1 MSELEDLRRRLRII
15 EGALG
20 LDLDFTTCSG
30 DPTDCPSDPCTEE
43 TCPIRNNALQLLLAR
58 YDHLAGVVDQH
69 HHLVQEL
76 QETGLLSAEVW
87 TLVNLAIER
96 DLLLG
101 VVRRASQITGEALKE
116 VFNQGLQEK
125 KDRLQQVEH
134 SILKLRATLRN
145 R

>member
-1 MSELEDLRRRLRII
+1 
-15 EGALG
+15 
-20 LDLDFTTCSG
+20 
-30 DPTDCPSDPCTEE
+30 
-43 TCPIRNNALQLLLAR
+43 
-58 YDHLAGVVDQH
+58 
-69 HHLVQEL
+69 VQEL